1 MAVSCPTTHA
11 EAIARNNGQNV
22 TIHSGPSTN
31 DRAIGTLYDG
41 QRVTLSGQ
49 YQNDWAE
56 LADGGWV
63 STHHLAQA
71 ALRQI
76 QPGKP

>member
-1 MAVSCPTTHA
+1 MAVSCPFTHA
-11 EAIARNNGQNV
+11 EAIARNNGQNG

-63 STHHLAQA
+63 FSTHHLAQA
-71 ALRQI
+71 ALR
-76 QPGKP
+76 